1 MPNFTNPFPGMRE
14 SGDLNS
20 EEIIR
25 GLRLD
30 LAAEQDATHIYTAQA
45 NRIKNPVV
53 RDALLDIASEER
65 VHAGELLRLIME
77 MDPEERKFVAQGFS
91 EVETREKLE
100 HQIILQEM
108 VDTIKGSL
116 QDRKRNIKS
125 VLESGNW

>member
-14 SGDLNS
+14 SGDLAS

-45 NRIKNPVV
+45 ARIKNPVV
-53 RDALLDIASEER
+53 SHTLLDIANEER
-65 VHAGELLRLIME
+65 VHAGELLRLIMQ
-77 MDPEERKFVAQGFS
+77 MDPEERKFTAQGFN

-100 HQIILQEM
+100 HQIILD
-108 VDTIKGSL
+108 VLVNDIKDSL
-116 QDRKRNIKS
+116 PDRKRNIKEI
-125 VLESGNW
+125 LESRNW